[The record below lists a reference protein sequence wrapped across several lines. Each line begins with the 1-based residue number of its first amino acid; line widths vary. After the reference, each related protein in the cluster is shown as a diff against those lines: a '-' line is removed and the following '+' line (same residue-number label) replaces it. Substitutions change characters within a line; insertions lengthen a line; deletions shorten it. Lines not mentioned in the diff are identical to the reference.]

1 MKILVSA
8 CLIGCACR
16 YDGKSK
22 PHEGVIALCDK
33 HTLVPVCP
41 EIYGGLPTP
50 RKPSE
55 IVGDKVVSSDGT
67 DVTDEY
73 MRGAS
78 EALRVAETFGC
89 EAAVLKAKSPSCGKG
104 KVYDGSFGGILTDGD
119 GVTAKLLLAH
129 GIKVYTEDKIAELS

>member
-104 KVYDGSFGGILTDGD
+104 KVYDGSFGGVLTDGD

-129 GIKVYTEDKIAELS
+129 GIKVYTEDEIAGLT